1 MSSEPAARGEPGAP
15 AFDAFGLLARFAP
28 LIFLLVLMAV
38 FAAVDPRFLKPLNL
52 FNVMRQVSSFRL
64 PAIGMTFVILTR
76 GIGLSVGSVV
86 ALAGL
91 GAAMVAKGGLE
102 SRFAVGAEAEAQ
114 GWGWPAALLASCL
127 IGTAC
132 GWLQGQAITRLK
144 VPPFAVTLGG
154 MSAFRGLALYMA
166 GGGPV
171 SGFDEA
177 CRWWGQGYVGPV
189 PVIIFLTCGACPPRA
204 DLEPLRPR
212 ACPAS
217 AASSCPPASTRP
229 RPWRD

>member
-52 FNVMRQVSSFRL
+52 FNVMRQVSIYGL
-64 PAIGMTFVILTR
+64 LAIGMTFVILTR
-76 GIGLSVGSVV
+76 GIALSVGS
-86 ALAGL
+86 
-91 GAAMVAKGGLE
+91 
-102 SRFAVGAEAEAQ
+102 AEARA
-114 GWGWPAALLASCL
+114 WGWPAALLAFCL

-144 VPPFAVTLGG
+144 LPPFAVTLGG
-154 MSAFRGLALYMA
+154 MSAFRGLARYMA

-189 PVIIFLTCGACPPRA
+189 PVIIFLACGACPPRA
-204 DLEPLRPR
+204 DLEPLWPR

-217 AASSCPPASTRP
+217 AASSSPPTSTRP
-229 RPWRD
+229 RPWRT